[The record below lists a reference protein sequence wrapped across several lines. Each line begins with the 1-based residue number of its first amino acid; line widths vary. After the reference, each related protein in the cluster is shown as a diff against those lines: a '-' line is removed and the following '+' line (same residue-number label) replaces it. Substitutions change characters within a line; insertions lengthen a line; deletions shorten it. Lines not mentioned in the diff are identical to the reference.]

1 MCGWTLVAQ
10 GFQRGDIV
18 PRIARRAK
26 GRLLAM
32 LDKDVLR
39 KHVEEIERLR
49 GELILSKYRY
59 EESQEDFDKLFGK
72 GSSARAIHA
81 LRSRALLKKLV
92 LTHEAL
98 DSVTEELYDDLTE
111 EGGGTGKKKEKT

>member
-1 MCGWTLVAQ
+1 
-10 GFQRGDIV
+10 
-18 PRIARRAK
+18 
-26 GRLLAM
+26 M

-39 KHVEEIERLR
+39 KHVEELERLR

-111 EGGGTGKKKEKT
+111 EGGGTGKKKENT